1 MKDIEFK
8 NLLRKAH
15 IELWIGV
22 SNGDS
27 KIEAYRKSRLKYF
40 GDKELNEDQKSCM
53 KYADHS
59 HCFAC
64 IFGCRST
71 CPLTIEIEGEKIT
84 CPLLIEIEGE
94 KIVCANYPHP
104 YSKWLENQD
113 PHYAVEIANMW
124 REDHGQGE

>member
-27 KIEAYRKSRLKYF
+27 KEEAYRKSKLKYF
-40 GDKELNEDQKSCM
+40 GDKDLNKVQKSRM
-53 KYADHS
+53 KYADHFL
-59 HCFAC
+59 CFAC
-64 IFGCRST
+64 AFGCS
-71 CPLTIEIEGEKIT
+71 T

-94 KIVCANYPHP
+94 KIICADYPHP
-104 YSKWLENQD
+104 YSKWLQSQD